1 MRPLLELKDITFSYP
16 GGEPVLKG
24 IDFQLDFGDKVGL
37 WGCNGAGKTT
47 LFHVIMGL
55 ERPSAGAILFEGRPV
70 IGRKDLTVLRR
81 KVGFLFQDAD
91 DQLFCPTLLEDIA
104 FGPLNLGLSPDEARG
119 KAIATLDLL
128 GMANLADRPPYSL
141 SGGQKK
147 LGALATILVMDP
159 IALILDEPTD
169 GLDEDAC
176 ALLEQLLVATDAA
189 ILVASHDKAFIEKV
203 TAKGYLLS
211 GGRLFNL
218 PRNGRQALPKGA

>member
-1 MRPLLELKDITFSYP
+1 MRPLLELKGVTFSYP

-24 IDFQLDFGDKVGL
+24 IDFQLDFGEKAGL

-55 ERPSAGAILFEGRPV
+55 ERPSAGEILFDGRPV
-70 IGRKDLTVLRR
+70 TGRKDLMALRR

-91 DQLFCPTLLEDIA
+91 DQLFCPTLLEDVA
-104 FGPLNLGLSPDEARG
+104 FGPLNLGLSPTKARD

-128 GMANLADRPPYSL
+128 DMANLADRPPYSL

-147 LGALATILVMDP
+147 LGALATILAMDP
-159 IALILDEPTD
+159 IALILDEPTG
-169 GLDEDAC
+169 GLDEDAR
-176 ALLEQLLVATDAA
+176 AILEQLLIATDAA
-189 ILVASHDKAFIEKV
+189 LLVASHDKDFIEKV
-203 TAKGYLLS
+203 TSKGYLLS

-218 PRNGRQALPKGA
+218 PRDDRQALPKEA